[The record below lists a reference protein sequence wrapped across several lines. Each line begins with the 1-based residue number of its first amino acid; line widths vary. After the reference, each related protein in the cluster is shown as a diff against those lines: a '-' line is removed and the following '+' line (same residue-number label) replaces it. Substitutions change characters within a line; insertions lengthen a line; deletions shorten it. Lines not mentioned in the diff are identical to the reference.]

1 MKIRTK
7 FSIASAIV
15 VFIVISFLALSTY
28 FLVNNTLEQK
38 TKAYITDSTALLSSS
53 ISNWL
58 IGKKSQISILK
69 QELDKDFS
77 TSRFQN
83 LLENPAFRQDFPL
96 MFGTLDNE
104 RGLRS
109 NNPNRVNPPEI
120 DFRERAW
127 YQLAQDSGD
136 VVFTAPYVDA
146 ATKELLLSVVAPIY
160 YRSQFKGVIGGDL
173 GLGDI
178 AKSVNTINFN
188 NTGMAFIAD
197 GSGNII
203 THPDSKLNG
212 KKTQSVYQLS
222 PTNIN
227 SILEVEHENKDK
239 LIYFTK
245 MSEKSGLNWYVGV
258 VLDKALVYES
268 LSTFSSRTIIFAFIS
283 IALCVFVLRKL
294 AKQLLAPLDDL
305 ESAIKEVA
313 SGDGDLTQRVRIA
326 SRDECGVVAY
336 NFNQFLSSLQG
347 LVQDITSK
355 AQNVLAGSNEVK
367 TMSTESTAQ
376 LGDQFQLID
385 GLATAMHEMS
395 TTSADIAARAQEA
408 ATLVTR
414 VNESTDSGKTLFNQ
428 TTQDVSSLAE
438 SISQSLELSDQ
449 LAEYSINIDQILSV
463 INGIAEQTNLLAL
476 NAAIEAARAGEQ
488 GRGFAVVADE
498 VRTLASRTQEST
510 TEIKSMIDQIQH
522 YSSKVQSAMNQSK
535 SNAEE
540 CVNHTQVANESLD
553 SISESVKE
561 IMDRNIQI
569 ATAIEEQSVVIED
582 VNKTTISIK
591 DISTQ
596 VESFAQNQ
604 FEKSNE
610 LVNDVDG
617 QQKLLDKFVV

>member
-28 FLVNNTLEQK
+28 YLVNNTLQQK
-38 TKAYITDSTALLSSS
+38 TKAYISDSTSLLSSS

-69 QELDKDFS
+69 QELDNNYSAD
-77 TSRFQN
+77 RFQN

-109 NNPNRVNPPEI
+109 NNPNRINPPEI

-127 YQLAQDSGD
+127 YQLAQEDNS

-146 ATKELLLSVVAPIY
+146 ATNELLLSVVAPIY
-160 YRSQFKGVIGGDL
+160 YRAKFKGVIGGDL
-173 GLGDI
+173 SLSDI

-188 NTGMAFIAD
+188 NTGIAFIAD
-197 GSGNII
+197 GLGNII
-203 THPDSKLNG
+203 THPVSQLNG
-212 KKTQSVYQLS
+212 KKTQSIYQLS
-222 PTNIN
+222 PTNTN
-227 SILEVEHENKDK
+227 SILEVEHDNKDK
-239 LIYFTK
+239 LIYFEK

-258 VLDKALVYES
+258 VLDKDLVYKS

-294 AKQLLAPLDDL
+294 AKQLLAPLDEL

-336 NFNQFLSSLQG
+336 NFNQFLSSLQN
-347 LVQDITSK
+347 LVQDITAK
-355 AQNVLAGSNEVK
+355 AQNVLAGSSDVK
-367 TMSTESTAQ
+367 SMSTESTTQ
-376 LGDQFQLID
+376 LRDQFQLID

-408 ATLVTR
+408 ATLVTN
-414 VNESTDSGKTLFNQ
+414 VNENTDSGKALFNQ
-428 TTQDVSSLAE
+428 TTQNVSALAE

-449 LAEYSINIDQILSV
+449 LAEYSTNIDQILSV

-522 YSSKVQSAMNQSK
+522 YSSKVQTAMTESK

-540 CVNHTQVANESLD
+540 CVSHTQVANESLD

-596 VESFAQNQ
+596 VESFAQSQ
-604 FEKSNE
+604 YEKSNE

>member
-77 TSRFQN
+77 ASRFQS

-109 NNPNRVNPPEI
+109 NNPNRVNPPDV

-127 YQLAQDSGD
+127 YGLAQDKGD
-136 VVFTAPYVDA
+136 VAFTAPYIDA

-160 YRSQFKGVIGGDL
+160 YQSQFKGVVGGDL
-173 GLGDI
+173 SLQTI

-203 THPDSKLNG
+203 THPVSQLNG
-212 KKTQSVYQLS
+212 KKTQSIYQLS
-222 PTNIN
+222 PTNTN
-227 SILEVEHENKDK
+227 SILEVEHEDKDK
-239 LIYFTK
+239 LIYFEK
-245 MSEKSGLNWYVGV
+245 MNEKSGLNWYVGV
-258 VLDKALVYES
+258 VLDKDLVYES
-268 LSTFSSRTIIFAFIS
+268 LSTFSSRTLIFAFIS

-336 NFNQFLSSLQG
+336 NFNQFLSSLQS

-355 AQNVLAGSNEVK
+355 AQNVLAGSSDVK
-367 TMSTESTAQ
+367 SMSTESTTQ
-376 LGDQFQLID
+376 LRDQFQLID

-408 ATLVTR
+408 ATLVTN
-414 VNESTDSGKTLFNQ
+414 VNQSTDSGKALFNQ
-428 TTQDVSSLAE
+428 TTQDVSALAE
-438 SISQSLELSDQ
+438 SITQSLELSDQ

-596 VESFAQNQ
+596 VESFAQQQ